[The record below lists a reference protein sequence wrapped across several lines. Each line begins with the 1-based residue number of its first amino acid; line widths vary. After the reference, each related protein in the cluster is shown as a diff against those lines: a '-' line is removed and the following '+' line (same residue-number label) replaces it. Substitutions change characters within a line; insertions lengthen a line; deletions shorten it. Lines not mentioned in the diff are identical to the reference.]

1 MKMADFI
8 NFEADVE
15 GDYVEEVDFVNSEHD
30 DEVSNISD
38 SDSLKSFIDN
48 EEIKTDVNFYRH
60 FNNIETDIEQTL
72 EDAYNEA
79 LHDVE
84 KFDEISKLCESSED
98 EFETDDFKNSKENIK
113 KIHEHLFPKANTDRE
128 KEHYQFVRRIL
139 YAVRFDRT
147 NEKEI
152 CGKQEFEKTIDKKLI
167 EQLDQPEKFQFIV
180 DLQKINK

>member
-1 MKMADFI
+1 MADFI
-8 NFEADVE
+8 NFEADIE

-79 LHDVE
+79 LYDVE
-84 KFDEISKLCESSED
+84 K
-98 EFETDDFKNSKENIK
+98 
-113 KIHEHLFPKANTDRE
+113 A
-128 KEHYQFVRRIL
+128 L
-139 YAVRFDRT
+139 YALYVRALK
-147 NEKEI
+147 NL
-152 CGKQEFEKTIDKKLI
+152 KLKI
-167 EQLDQPEKFQFIV
+167 LKIPEKI
-180 DLQKINK
+180 